1 MQNPKN
7 RTHILEFSAARVK
20 FKTGQDTPRALL
32 ERCLE
37 RISANE
43 SSIQAFTYLN
53 VAGARAA
60 ADASTK
66 RYASGHVLSAMDGMP
81 FGVKDIIDTCDMPTE
96 MGNSFFKGHQPQ
108 IDAACVRA
116 IKLGGAVILGKTVTT
131 EFAIGRSGPTRNPW
145 NTDHTP
151 GGSSSGSA
159 AGVAAGFVSAAFGTQ
174 TQGSIIRPS
183 SFCGVVG
190 FKPSFGALPTEGI
203 HPLSKSHDHLGIL
216 AEGVEQ
222 AWAVTRWISEVHPSQ
237 DHRGLQG
244 PMELD
249 SQPLPLRRV
258 AFLRTQGFF
267 ELDQVS
273 QQAFEH
279 ALDRLREAGVEIV
292 TPDDSIVL
300 KQLCAG
306 LDSVPDYS
314 LDLVSMDMRWPY
326 LGYMEVAPEHMGP
339 RFTDLKERAEI
350 LTREDYQHRLSFR
363 DALRARVKELEHSF
377 DAMILP
383 SASGAAPEGFVN
395 TGSRTLLTY
404 STFIGNPAFSI
415 PAMLVDDMPL
425 GMQLMGFTGADYR
438 LARYAAWAHDLYR
451 STVKP

>member
-1 MQNPKN
+1 
-7 RTHILEFSAARVK
+7 
-20 FKTGQDTPRALL
+20 
-32 ERCLE
+32 
-37 RISANE
+37 
-43 SSIQAFTYLN
+43 
-53 VAGARAA
+53 
-60 ADASTK
+60 
-66 RYASGHVLSAMDGMP
+66 
-81 FGVKDIIDTCDMPTE
+81 
-96 MGNSFFKGHQPQ
+96 MGNSFFKGHQPS

-116 IKLGGAVILGKTVTT
+116 IRQGGAIILGKTVTT
-131 EFAIGRSGPTRNPW
+131 EFAIGRSGPTKNPW
-145 NTDHTP
+145 NTGHTP

-190 FKPSFGALPTEGI
+190 FKASFGALPTDGV

-216 AEGVEQ
+216 AEGVQE
-222 AWAVTRWISEVHPSQ
+222 AWAVLRWVSEVHSSQ

-258 AFLRTQGFF
+258 AFLKTQGYF
-267 ELDQVS
+267 ELDQAS
-273 QQAFEH
+273 QHAFEQ
-279 ALDRLREAGVEIV
+279 ALERLKAAGVEIV
-292 TPDDSIVL
+292 TPDDSVL
-300 KQLCAG
+300 LKELCAL
-306 LDSVPDYS
+306 LDQVPDYS

-326 LGYMEVAPEHMGP
+326 LGYLDVAKEHMGP
-339 RFTDLKERAEI
+339 RFTDLKERAAR

-363 DALRARVKELEHSF
+363 DALRVRVQELEHVF

-383 SASGAAPEGFVN
+383 SASGPAPAGFVN

-415 PAMLVDDMPL
+415 PAMMVDHMPL
-425 GMQLMGFTGADYR
+425 GLQLMGFTGADYR
-438 LARYAAWAHDLYR
+438 LASHAAWVHDLFR
-451 STVKP
+451 